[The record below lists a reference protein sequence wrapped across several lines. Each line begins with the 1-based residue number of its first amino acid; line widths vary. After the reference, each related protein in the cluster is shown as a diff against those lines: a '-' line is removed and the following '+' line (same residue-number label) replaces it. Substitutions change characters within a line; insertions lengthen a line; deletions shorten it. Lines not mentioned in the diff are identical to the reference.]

1 MIPSRYSRI
10 LTAAILVTVGF
21 SVSGGSLV
29 AAESDDLIVSKIN
42 EYIRQGWIDNEINP
56 SARSTDGE
64 FARRACLDILGRT
77 PSYEKLMAFLED
89 DSADKR
95 RKYVE
100 QLLDDPDYMQ
110 NWSTIWANL
119 LVGRGNRRGGSR
131 TDLVRW
137 LRQSFYRNE
146 TYNQFVF
153 QLVSAEGESN
163 GARNGAVNFLASH
176 LNEGAVPATAITAR
190 LFLGLQ
196 VQCTQCHNHPFND
209 WKQDQFWSM
218 NGFFRGTRRNGGRD
232 MVGLA
237 DNPSTAII
245 TYEKRSGVMKAT
257 ERMFVDGT
265 QVKITDETKPR
276 LQLAKLITDPTKP
289 YMANTQVNRM
299 WGHFFGFGFTR
310 PIDDMGPHNPPSHP
324 ELLEFL
330 AKQFKQAGY
339 DNKRLIRWI
348 VASEAYQLT
357 SRFGGENA
365 IDSPTAG
372 NTPLFSRMYLKN
384 FTAEQLY
391 DSLIIATEA
400 HKANRNYEQADAQR
414 RQWLGQFIRTFAT
427 DENDE
432 STTFNG
438 TIPQALVLMNGSLT
452 KSALGGGKGSFL
464 RKVYMAPDGDIR
476 KLSQPASSKTKRKS
490 RRPTRKTSR
499 KSKKK
504 PSVDLRPRI
513 STLFLVALA
522 RRPSE
527 EELNGLNEAFK
538 AGGPDNDPVE
548 GLQDIFWA
556 VLNSNEFIINH

>member
-1 MIPSRYSRI
+1 M
-10 LTAAILVTVGF
+10 AAVVVTVGLIA
-21 SVSGGSLV
+21 GDRPLV
-29 AAESDDLIVSKIN
+29 AAESDDVVVSRIN
-42 EYIRQGWIDNEINP
+42 ELIRQSWTDNEIKP
-56 SARSTDGE
+56 STRADDGE

-77 PSYEKLMAFLED
+77 PSYEQLLAFLED
-89 DSADKR
+89 DSTDKR

-100 QLLDDPDYMQ
+100 QLLDDPDYIK
-110 NWSTIWANL
+110 NWSTIWGNML
-119 LVGRGNRRGGSR
+119 IGRGNRRGGNR
-131 TDLVRW
+131 ANLVRW

-146 TYNQFVF
+146 PYNKFVYD
-153 QLVSAEGESN
+153 LVSAEGD

-176 LNEGAVPATAITAR
+176 LNDGAIPATAITAR

-218 NGFFRGTRRNGGRD
+218 NGFFKGTRRNGGRD
-232 MVGLA
+232 MLGLA
-237 DNPSTAII
+237 DNPSTE
-245 TYEKRSGVMKAT
+245 TLFYEKRSGLMQAT

-289 YMANTQVNRM
+289 YLANTQVNRL

-324 ELLEFL
+324 ELIEYL
-330 AKQFKQAGY
+330 AAQFKQAGY

-348 VASEAYQLT
+348 VASEAYHLT
-357 SRFGGENA
+357 SRFSETNE
-365 IDSPTAG
+365 IDDPTAG

-391 DSLIIATEA
+391 DSLIVATEA
-400 HKANRNYEQADAQR
+400 HKAGRNYEQADTQR

-438 TIPQALVLMNGSLT
+438 TIPQALVLMNGALT
-452 KSALGGGKGSFL
+452 KSALGGGQGSFL
-464 RKVYMAPDGDIR
+464 RKVYLSPDGDIR
-476 KLSQPASSKTKRKS
+476 KLSQPASKTKRK
-490 RRPTRKTSR
+490 RPTRKSKRPSR

-504 PSVDLRPRI
+504 KPTAVDLRPRI
-513 STLFLVALA
+513 TTLFLVALA
-522 RRPSE
+522 RKPSE
-527 EELNGLNEAFK
+527 DELNGLNEAFQ
-538 AGGPDNDPVE
+538 AGGPENDPVE